1 MKCLETSFLIDYLD
15 GHEAAGAYLEDH
27 PNTPFFAPALSL
39 YEVYRGA
46 ARSGGREAVERVE
59 DSLDWVEPLGLVR
72 SGAREAAL
80 VEAELLDAGSPINL
94 GDVLISGVVRDAGG
108 TVVTN
113 DGDFESVPNLD
124 VEQYR

>member
-46 ARSGGREAVERVE
+46 ARSGDVKQWNESKTPSTGSNHSVSIARVHE
-59 DSLDWVEPLGLVR
+59 KQRSSRPNCSTLGLR
-72 SGAREAAL
+72 S
-80 VEAELLDAGSPINL
+80 
-94 GDVLISGVVRDAGG
+94 ISA
-108 TVVTN
+108 T
-113 DGDFESVPNLD
+113 
-124 VEQYR
+124 Y